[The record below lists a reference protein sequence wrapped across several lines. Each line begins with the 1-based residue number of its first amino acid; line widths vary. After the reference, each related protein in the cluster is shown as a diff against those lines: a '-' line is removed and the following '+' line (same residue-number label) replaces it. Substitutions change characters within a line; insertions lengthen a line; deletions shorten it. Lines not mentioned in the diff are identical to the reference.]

1 MAVIWS
7 VDCRLETT
15 ATQKCL
21 RRLALVWSVGCRLG
35 TDAVANLRAASN
47 SKPEVLDWSIQVG
60 PQGGILHALLMYQ
73 GVLFRGALPNQ
84 LP

>member
-1 MAVIWS
+1 MKKKSIEIQDKIDV
-7 VDCRLETT
+7 VH
-15 ATQKCL
+15 
-21 RRLALVWSVGCRLG
+21 GCRLG

-47 SKPEVLDWSIQVG
+47 SKPEVLDWSIQLG